1 MKHITIAKNTLYQV
15 LARVVSSGTSFFIV
29 LLIIHRFSLEYG
41 DFAKITAFVSLF
53 YLVTD
58 FGFNAMFLQTTDNKK
73 RFRDLLYPRIILAG
87 IVLLIVNLLAFMLPY
102 NHIVNT
108 GFSPMVR
115 LGIGIFSVTLFTE
128 AIMYTCLAVF
138 QRELKYVLFLFAE
151 TLGGIVTLATVALLI
166 FTNAPL
172 LSLLYAYVLGGIIQ
186 SITALFLTRETV
198 LPARFNTKFFA
209 QLAKSTL
216 PIGLML
222 LFNLLYT
229 RIDIFI
235 LAIFRPTGDV
245 AIYDLAYKF
254 FDFLVALPLFLSN
267 SLYPMM
273 ISHKKNNRMTTATV
287 RKFLLLFF
295 TLALPLVAI
304 VWIISPFIRIIKPE
318 FGAAAVPL
326 RILTLSLPM
335 FFSTSILQWILIA
348 QKQQKKLMTV
358 YFFATIANI
367 LLNLYFIPLYGY
379 VGSAVITGISEAV
392 VGIILG
398 IIVFT
403 RN

>member
-1 MKHITIAKNTLYQV
+1 MKHIAKSTLYQV
-15 LARVVSSGTSFFIV
+15 LARVVSSGTSFLIV
-29 LLIIHRFSLEYG
+29 ILIIHRFSLEYG
-41 DFAKITAFVSLF
+41 DFAKITAYVSLF

-58 FGFNAMFLQTTDNKK
+58 FGFNAIFLQKADNKM

-87 IVLLIVNLLAFMLPY
+87 IILLLINTLAVFLPY
-102 NHIVNT
+102 NHLLNT

-128 AIMYTCLAVF
+128 AILYTCLAVF
-138 QRELKYVLFLFAE
+138 QRELKYELFLFSE
-151 TLGGIVTLATVALLI
+151 LIGGIVTLCTIGLLI

-172 LSLLYAYVLGGIIQ
+172 LSMLYAYVLGGIIQ
-186 SITALFLTRETV
+186 SITALFLTREQV
-198 LPARFNTKFFA
+198 LPMRFDSRFFA
-209 QLAKSTL
+209 QLARETL

-222 LFNLLYT
+222 FFNLVYA
-229 RIDIFI
+229 RIDMFI
-235 LAIFRPTGDV
+235 LAIYKPTADV

-273 ISHKKNNRMTTATV
+273 LERTKNNRMTTAIV
-287 RKFLLLFF
+287 RKFVLLFF

-304 VWIISPFIRIIKPE
+304 VWIISPFIRVIKPE
-318 FGAAAVPL
+318 FEVAAVPL
-326 RILTLSLPM
+326 RILSVSLPV
-335 FFSTSILQWILIA
+335 FFATSILQWILIA
-348 QKQQKKLMTV
+348 QKQQKKLMVV
-358 YFFATIANI
+358 YLFATVANI
-367 LLNLYFIPLYGY
+367 LLNLYFIPRYGY
-379 VGSAVITGISEAV
+379 IGSATITGISEAL

-403 RN
+403 QHE